1 MKEQMLDIEHL
12 FSIESL
18 GIREVN
24 ESVSSQERQLVEK
37 FTEEVEFKD
46 GKYYIKVPFY
56 DNVKD
61 VPGNYEVAL
70 ATMKKTDEGI
80 KTYRFRT
87 ILFGLNCS
95 PFILNH
101 IIQLHLERYSS
112 SVAATALKESLYVD
126 NFIFST
132 SDPQTLFN
140 IYNNSRQIMMEGGF
154 NLRSWMSNH
163 PQLVDIMAS
172 EDTIHQHDAPVE
184 KVLGYFYDSKQD
196 VVSLA
201 DFSFEERPQGIT
213 KRQLLS
219 NISKVFDPLSLA
231 LPVTIRGR
239 LLMKQ
244 VWKDGTAW
252 DEEVTPEVYRD
263 WKLLKNDLNYLREIK
278 FPRKTGDTEI
288 GQPTELHL
296 FCDGSKTCYGFA
308 CYVKQENS
316 EPQLVFA
323 KSKLAPDDKSI
334 PQLELL
340 AVFLALKC
348 LPLILDSIKMTVDH
362 LRLWSDAQVVLEW
375 LTSGCKS
382 KSRFTSNRLEDITS
396 MKLKLQEQYNCD
408 ISHHYVATTSN
419 VADML
424 TRGLTAKE
432 FVKKTSLWL
441 HGPDWLGGTSGQWPT
456 GPLYCLSDEAR
467 RAVDLQSQQVTI
479 EPSEQQST
487 QPIINVNDF
496 SSLKRL
502 YGVTAMV
509 FQFINKLKH
518 RQADARE
525 QAKVYWLKTM
535 QEESFV
541 TEISYLQARE
551 KGKTT
556 KSTIVPKLLTSLN
569 GFLDET
575 GTLRCRGRLSKLN
588 KYSYAVHNPVLLS
601 KDHRLTVL
609 MINDQHRRCKHLGV
623 GTTLTELRESGH
635 WIPGGRQAV
644 KRIIKDCITCRKLNA
659 LAFDY
664 PKMTSLPKE
673 RLSFIKPFNNTAIDY
688 TGHIFVQDEG
698 GDMKKMYVVLYTCLA
713 IRCIHLDL
721 VPDLSLKSF
730 LQSFRRFC
738 STYCVPE
745 FLYTDNAKQFLAS
758 QRVLNNI
765 FISDEFQEHLTQHN
779 IKHRTIPVYASWVGG
794 VYERQIKTV
803 KHCLYKSVGRAKLDY
818 FELLTQL
825 MEIQNMVNCR
835 PITYVHSGI
844 DDIEPLT
851 PNKILKL
858 HTNPRL
864 HLAEYPEDAD
874 PLWTSTPDDTH
885 QQLNNTLQEQQ
896 RLQDQYKKM
905 WHSEYLLGLR
915 ETTRDIFQT
924 DWKDKISFS
933 PGVGQ

>member
-1 MKEQMLDIEHL
+1 MPDRLLAVSEDVQTSSHLCNTSSVAEPTEPPTSLLVQAVLYPKTSHFHPLAHTSSDSDVDLQIEHL

-46 GKYYIKVPFY
+46 GKYYVKVPFY

-61 VPGNYEVAL
+61 VPENYEVAL
-70 ATMKKTDEGI
+70 ATMKKVREKLNKRDLTDAYTAVFEQQLRDGI
-80 KTYRFRT
+80 
-87 ILFGLNCS
+87 IEEVV
-95 PFILNH
+95 
-101 IIQLHLERYSS
+101 LERYSS

-132 SDPQTLFN
+132 SDEQTLFN
-140 IYNNSRQIMMEGGF
+140 IYNNTRQIMMDGGF

-163 PQLVDIMAS
+163 AQLVDIMTS

-184 KVLGYFYDSKQD
+184 KVLGYFYDSEQD

-263 WKLLKNDLNYLREIK
+263 WKLLKNDLASLREVK

-296 FCDGSKTCYGFA
+296 FCDGSKACYGFA

-316 EPQLVFA
+316 DPQLVFT

-362 LRLWSDAQVVLEW
+362 VRLWSDAQVVLEW

-432 FVKKTSLWL
+432 FVRKTSLWL
-441 HGPDWLGGTSGQWPT
+441 HGPDWLGGASGQWPT
-456 GPLYCLSDEAR
+456 SPLYCLSDEAR
-467 RAVDLQSQQVTI
+467 RAVDLQSQQVRI
-479 EPSEQQST
+479 EPSEQHSTT
-487 QPIINVNDF
+487 QPIIDINDF

-518 RQADARE
+518 RQADARK

-535 QEESFV
+535 QKESFG
-541 TEISYLQARE
+541 TEISYLKARE
-551 KGKTT
+551 KGETT
-556 KSTIVPKLLTSLN
+556 KSTMVPKLLNSLN

-609 MINDQHRRCKHLGV
+609 MINDQHRRCKHLGA

-644 KRIIKDCITCRKLNA
+644 KRVIKDCITCRKLNA

-673 RLSFIKPFNNTAIDY
+673 RLSFIKPFDITAIDY
-688 TGHIFVQDEG
+688 TGHIFVEDED

-721 VPDLSLKSF
+721 VTDLSLKSF

-738 STYCVPE
+738 STYCVP
-745 FLYTDNAKQFLAS
+745 
-758 QRVLNNI
+758 
-765 FISDEFQEHLTQHN
+765 
-779 IKHRTIPVYASWVGG
+779 
-794 VYERQIKTV
+794 
-803 KHCLYKSVGRAKLDY
+803 
-818 FELLTQL
+818 
-825 MEIQNMVNCR
+825 
-835 PITYVHSGI
+835 
-844 DDIEPLT
+844 
-851 PNKILKL
+851 
-858 HTNPRL
+858 
-864 HLAEYPEDAD
+864 
-874 PLWTSTPDDTH
+874 
-885 QQLNNTLQEQQ
+885 
-896 RLQDQYKKM
+896 
-905 WHSEYLLGLR
+905 
-915 ETTRDIFQT
+915 
-924 DWKDKISFS
+924 
-933 PGVGQ
+933 

>member
-1 MKEQMLDIEHL
+1 
-12 FSIESL
+12 
-18 GIREVN
+18 
-24 ESVSSQERQLVEK
+24 
-37 FTEEVEFKD
+37 
-46 GKYYIKVPFY
+46 
-56 DNVKD
+56 
-61 VPGNYEVAL
+61 
-70 ATMKKTDEGI
+70 
-80 KTYRFRT
+80 
-87 ILFGLNCS
+87 
-95 PFILNH
+95 
-101 IIQLHLERYSS
+101 
-112 SVAATALKESLYVD
+112 
-126 NFIFST
+126 
-132 SDPQTLFN
+132 
-140 IYNNSRQIMMEGGF
+140 
-154 NLRSWMSNH
+154 
-163 PQLVDIMAS
+163 
-172 EDTIHQHDAPVE
+172 
-184 KVLGYFYDSKQD
+184 
-196 VVSLA
+196 
-201 DFSFEERPQGIT
+201 
-213 KRQLLS
+213 
-219 NISKVFDPLSLA
+219 
-231 LPVTIRGR
+231 
-239 LLMKQ
+239 
-244 VWKDGTAW
+244 
-252 DEEVTPEVYRD
+252 
-263 WKLLKNDLNYLREIK
+263 
-278 FPRKTGDTEI
+278 
-288 GQPTELHL
+288 
-296 FCDGSKTCYGFA
+296 
-308 CYVKQENS
+308 
-316 EPQLVFA
+316 
-323 KSKLAPDDKSI
+323 
-334 PQLELL
+334 
-340 AVFLALKC
+340 
-348 LPLILDSIKMTVDH
+348 MTVDH

-441 HGPDWLGGTSGQWPT
+441 HGPDSLGGTSGQWPT
-456 GPLYCLSDEAR
+456 SPLYCLSDEAM

-487 QPIINVNDF
+487 TQPIININDF

-779 IKHRTIPVYASWVGG
+779 IKHRTIPVMLNQPV
-794 VYERQIKTV
+794 RIKAQQ
-803 KHCLYKSVGRAKLDY
+803 HSKSK
-818 FELLTQL
+818 
-825 MEIQNMVNCR
+825 
-835 PITYVHSGI
+835 
-844 DDIEPLT
+844 
-851 PNKILKL
+851 
-858 HTNPRL
+858 
-864 HLAEYPEDAD
+864 
-874 PLWTSTPDDTH
+874 
-885 QQLNNTLQEQQ
+885 
-896 RLQDQYKKM
+896 LQDAQRGRQQSGKLISSSLWYETE
-905 WHSEYLLGLR
+905 EYSR
-915 ETTRDIFQT
+915 HV
-924 DWKDKISFS
+924 S
-933 PGVGQ
+933 PTYLMLNSV